1 MAKKKLINKV
11 DKMKLK
17 NLALPPHNLTPPK
30 QTTKEVEVKAL
41 KLLSEANGMTI
52 LINKTGKT
60 FAVIQEANTFGR
72 SPYFCLKELKQE
84 VPI

>member
-1 MAKKKLINKV
+1 MAKKKLMTKV
-11 DKMKLK
+11 DKLK
-17 NLALPPHNLTPPK
+17 MLNLDSNIHHLTPPR
-30 QTTKEVEVKAL
+30 QTTKEVEVKGL

-52 LINKTGKT
+52 LINKIGKCY
-60 FAVIQEANTFGR
+60 AVVQVTNTFGR